1 MATHF
6 ADGEE
11 RRQEV
16 ARAFNKLEETYPTLW
31 SADIAP
37 KLVWGSEGMCYLNI
51 TGIYMPL
58 TLEAN
63 VNTAVRPDE
72 EAAVMCH
79 ELTHLR
85 GYMQEEEANFIAYLA
100 CRDSDDPEFQ
110 YSGTLL
116 ALLHARNALYSADP
130 EAYKAVNSLLD
141 DGVRRDLQARSAF
154 WKQYDTPAADVAQ
167 NVNDGYLKL
176 NQQPDG
182 VKSYGRMVDLLLSLT
197 EKESAAS

>member
-1 MATHF
+1 
-6 ADGEE
+6 
-11 RRQEV
+11 
-16 ARAFNKLEETYPTLW
+16 
-31 SADIAP
+31 
-37 KLVWGSEGMCYLNI
+37 
-51 TGIYMPL
+51 
-58 TLEAN
+58 
-63 VNTAVRPDE
+63 
-72 EAAVMCH
+72 MCH

-116 ALLHARNALYSADP
+116 ALICARNALYSADP
-130 EAYKAVNSLLD
+130 EAYKAVHSLLD
-141 DGVRRDLQARSAF
+141 DGVRRDLQDRSAF

-197 EKESAAS
+197 EKESAAP